1 MLEEQAEENNVT
13 VFMFISQKNK
23 SEDLINR
30 VANMKINKVGNY
42 LIKKFANMTIHNKA
56 GDVLIDKV
64 ANLTIN

>member
-56 GDVLIDKV
+56 RDVLIDKV